1 MKWGGGG
8 VSGVRG
14 LAVGLVEEA
23 KVWPGI
29 SLRVGGS

>member
-1 MKWGGGG
+1 
-8 VSGVRG
+8 VRG